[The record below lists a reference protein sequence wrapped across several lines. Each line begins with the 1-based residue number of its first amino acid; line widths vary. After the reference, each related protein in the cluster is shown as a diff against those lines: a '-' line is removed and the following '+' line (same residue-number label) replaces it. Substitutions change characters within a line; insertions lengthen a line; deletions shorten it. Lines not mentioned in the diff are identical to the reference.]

1 MIFQLLS
8 ELIIFS
14 VAAGLLIFEYRRQ
27 GEKEEAK
34 QREQERE
41 KREFR
46 EKVDDISFVVEQQS
60 AQIRELTR
68 LTNALK
74 EALENANKKNTSF
87 FSFGGSNPNENV
99 IKEVNNN
106 LEEKPITSAVL
117 KLHLHSV

>member
-1 MIFQLLS
+1 MAS
-8 ELIIFS
+8 
-14 VAAGLLIFEYRRQ
+14 GLLIFEYLRQ
-27 GEKEEAK
+27 SEKEEVK

-74 EALENANKKNTSF
+74 DALENANKKNSSF
-87 FSFGGSNPNENV
+87 FSFSGGKSENV
-99 IKEVNNN
+99 VKEVNNN
-106 LEEKPITSAVL
+106 FEEDQNPITSAVL
-117 KLHLHSV
+117 KLNLHSV